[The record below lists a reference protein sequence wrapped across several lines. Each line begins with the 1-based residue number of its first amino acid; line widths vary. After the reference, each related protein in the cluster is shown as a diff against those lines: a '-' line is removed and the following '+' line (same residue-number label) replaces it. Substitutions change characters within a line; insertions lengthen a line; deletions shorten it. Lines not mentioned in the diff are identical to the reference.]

1 MNMLDRAADFI
12 WRNAR
17 LLERAVFACQFLGGP
32 AEHVRAVVAAHQ
44 NADGGFGHAL
54 EADMRC
60 PDSQPLHVEVALR
73 ALHMAGVRDREMAD
87 GACMFLASVARD
99 DGAVPIALPTMLE
112 YPRAAH
118 WARLDPDD
126 DPINPTAALVGLLRW
141 QGAQHPWLERADAWC
156 WRRLQQPIAEAHAIR
171 AALTFLQL
179 SPDRAHATEL
189 AEQVAGQA
197 FDARWFKAEPGPGS
211 YGITPVQI
219 APAPDALGRSAFP
232 DALIA
237 AHLDDLV
244 ADQQEDGGWPIAWQ
258 PPGPGAAME
267 WRGAMTLEALTI
279 LRAYGRI

>member
-17 LLERAVFACQFLGGP
+17 LIERALFSCQFLGGP
-32 AEHVRAVVAAHQ
+32 SEHVRAVIVSCR

-54 EADMRC
+54 EADIRA

-73 ALHMAGVRDREMAD
+73 ALHQAGVRDSGLAE
-87 GACMFLASVARD
+87 GACAFLASVARE

-141 QGAQHPWLERADAWC
+141 QGAEHPWLERADAWC
-156 WRRLQQPIAEAHAIR
+156 RRRLERSIDEAHAIR

-179 SPDRAHATEL
+179 SPDRPRAEAL
-189 AEQVAGQA
+189 AAQVAGQA
-197 FDARWFKAEPGPGS
+197 LGARYFKTAPGPGP
-211 YGITPVQI
+211 YGLTPLQLT
-219 APAPDALGRSAFP
+219 PSPDAAGRSAFP
-232 DALIA
+232 DSLIA
-237 AHLDDLV
+237 AHLDDLG
-244 ADQQEDGGWPIAWQ
+244 ASQQKDGGWQIAWE

-267 WRGAMTLEALTI
+267 WRGTMTLEALTI
-279 LRAYGRI
+279 L